1 MFISLRTEH
10 TMGLFAL
17 LILLGYSIYPVLAAV
32 PDLVVRLSP
41 VAATEED
48 DSGIEFLA
56 KRAQFGTRDR
66 LLEGRLVRPPGY
78 DFFLCERFQ
87 RTIEVNEDGQ
97 VSVVALP
104 PFQKPE
110 DSTVMLV
117 PRGECTFER
126 KAFAAKH
133 FYGAKAIL
141 IYDRLGAR
149 YTWNETSQSV
159 NFPQAKWDYECANG
173 NSMLYD
179 LPLDPP
185 AYDETQLDP
194 IMGYTAEMPRNPAT
208 SFPMAEEGSGVGS
221 SIGLTTKCDLTNTAL
236 NPCESQLCL
245 VTSHLENS
253 TNYPVCCAWDNPITM
268 PKADDAKD
276 LNTDDILAV
285 WLTIRQAELIF
296 QSDLLSSDS
305 AVSIKGRGSSTA
317 FNVTYIFMWIWG
329 TLVMLA
335 GALYSAGDYRRFNA
349 KLTEYKANGG
359 DNRESGRINNVQN
372 RAPRRKT
379 GGRNDQAIGNS
390 SGSSARIKK
399 GKFINEELN
408 RDLESGKQSLPVEMD
423 GDGKINGK
431 NSQERRQKKQ
441 SVKGKKGDKRDSKH
455 NNGGWSLHSLP
466 PPERKRKETKPLR
479 KKKPRENSNSMN
491 QPNTEED
498 NGTRSSTL
506 VPARESRGF
515 SPFEFSQ
522 WHAIGK

>member
-1 MFISLRTEH
+1 M
-10 TMGLFAL
+10 MGLFSLFAF
-17 LILLGYSIYPVLAAV
+17 LILLGYPGLYPVLAAV

-41 VAATEED
+41 SDSNTVNSGED
-48 DSGIEFLA
+48 DAAIEFLA
-56 KRAQFGTRDR
+56 KRAQFGSRDR

-78 DFFLCERFQ
+78 DFFLCERF
-87 RTIEVNEDGQ
+87 RTNVDVNENGQ

-104 PFQKPE
+104 PFTKPQE
-110 DSTVMLV
+110 GDSTVMLV

-194 IMGYTAEMPRNPAT
+194 VMGYTTAMPTNPAT
-208 SFPMAEEGSGVGS
+208 SLPTTGEGSGTGS
-221 SIGLTTKCDLTNTAL
+221 DIGLNTVCDLTNTAL

-253 TNYPVCCAWDNPITM
+253 TNYPVCCAWDTPITM
-268 PKADDAKD
+268 PEADDATE

-296 QSDLLSSDS
+296 KSDLLSSESD
-305 AVSIKGRGSSTA
+305 VSIKSRGGSSA
-317 FNVTYIFMWIWG
+317 FNVSYIFMWIWG
-329 TLVMLA
+329 TLVMMA

-349 KLTEYKANGG
+349 KLTAHKANGEH
-359 DNRESGRINNVQN
+359 NRGESRNNSN
-372 RAPRRKT
+372 TSPFRRKT
-379 GGRNDQAIGNS
+379 AKSKDQAIGDH
-390 SGSSARIKK
+390 
-399 GKFINEELN
+399 
-408 RDLESGKQSLPVEMD
+408 RDLERGNQSLEVEM
-423 GDGKINGK
+423 NV
-431 NSQERRQKKQ
+431 N
-441 SVKGKKGDKRDSKH
+441 SKH
-455 NNGGWSLHSLP
+455 SQQRSKEKEKKKSKRRGDTVREQNDEGWSLRSLP
-466 PPERKRKETKPLR
+466 PPERKRKERRP
-479 KKKPRENSNSMN
+479 PRQKNIPRGNSNSMN
-491 QPNTEED
+491 QPNTEEEIR
-498 NGTRSSTL
+498 TRSSTL
-506 VPARESRGF
+506 VPARESKTL
-515 SPFEFSQ
+515 SAFEFSQ
-522 WHAIGK
+522 YHAIGK